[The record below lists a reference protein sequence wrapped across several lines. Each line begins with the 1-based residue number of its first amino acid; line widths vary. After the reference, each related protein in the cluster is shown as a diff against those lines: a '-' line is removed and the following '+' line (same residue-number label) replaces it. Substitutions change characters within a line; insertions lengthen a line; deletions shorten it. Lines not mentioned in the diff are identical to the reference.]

1 MSETLT
7 PSMTLPSGD
16 SGDGLST
23 GRVTWDMDS
32 HTSFWLPRSALLL
45 DLGGGDSTSLFNR
58 LVTRNYTSLGYLAH
72 FELGLMLALPCRSSF
87 QSVAYE
93 QLPLGDSKIYTALPG
108 PGGLTV
114 ASGRSVSEDNG
125 FTSALSVPLTHRLTL
140 QGYYNRSLRLHTDT
154 VGMGITFVAREY
166 KTRKQEPSYYDQLL
180 KQ

>member
-1 MSETLT
+1 
-7 PSMTLPSGD
+7 
-16 SGDGLST
+16 
-23 GRVTWDMDS
+23 
-32 HTSFWLPRSALLL
+32 
-45 DLGGGDSTSLFNR
+45 
-58 LVTRNYTSLGYLAH
+58 
-72 FELGLMLALPCRSSF
+72 MLALPCRSSF

-108 PGGLTV
+108 PGGLTI

-140 QGYYNRSLRLHTDT
+140 QGYYNRSLRLRTDT